1 MAKTKEVLT
10 AGIVAIVIYH
20 ARMAPDHAM
29 KMTRTSWL
37 DTERFRSP
45 ILWPHLV
52 KRCSIDPS
60 KYK

>member
-1 MAKTKEVLT
+1 MAKTKDVLT

-29 KMTRTSWL
+29 KMTRTSWS
-37 DTERFRSP
+37 DTEHLSP